1 MNFLVVLL
9 IMILA
14 VLLAD
19 IIAHFVPVIA
29 TPIIQ
34 IALGA
39 AISFIPIA
47 SHFHIGHEYFHLLF
61 IAPLAYFGGMEIN
74 KKQIWKMK
82 GSIANM
88 AIVLVAITGIIV
100 AAVFHSIIP
109 SVAIIVGLTLMSA
122 LGPTDH
128 IAVDAVERHSNIPE
142 RLMELLK
149 SESIFAE
156 VTSVVLFQT
165 FLSAVGGEH
174 INPGHMGLEFI
185 RLAGGGIIVGAILA
199 FIKLIIVR
207 FITAH
212 GINQTALHT
221 LIRVVF
227 PLFAYIIAEH
237 FEVSGIVSIFVA
249 GIISTFEYK
258 KGSSQAAR
266 LDLGA
271 EHVWEFLSFTLD
283 GLIFV
288 SLGMQVPHILEEFV
302 GGHMEISYTLAIL
315 VILAISGVIFL
326 VRYLWSLLTLPKY
339 SYEEDNISRPRAA
352 LLFSMSG
359 ARGAIT
365 WASIGSIPAVLA
377 NGLEFP
383 HHELITVISM
393 GVIIVSILGSY
404 IALPLIAPIH
414 KSKLTEDEVDQINVN
429 ILNNVAKQ
437 LQKEATSENKVE
449 SSVVIYRYRDR
460 ADDIQM
466 TINNSSNVDGDLD
479 YIARKVVAWNI
490 ENVERLKS
498 EGKISAKT
506 AEYVIHD
513 FDRNRNPM
521 VSRSITSSA
530 FRDLFRVNRIRAASR
545 SKDADKFLM
554 IATSNTEYILDKLNE
569 LKKIEDT
576 PAVQQAIDK
585 YQFRLSGLKYTNN
598 TRNLKEINKTILAEV
613 EERAL
618 EIERELIQDEY
629 EAGNLS
635 YEKSKELK
643 ANLAFLELGE

>member
-1 MNFLVVLL
+1 
-9 IMILA
+9 
-14 VLLAD
+14 
-19 IIAHFVPVIA
+19 
-29 TPIIQ
+29 
-34 IALGA
+34 
-39 AISFIPIA
+39 
-47 SHFHIGHEYFHLLF
+47 
-61 IAPLAYFGGMEIN
+61 
-74 KKQIWKMK
+74 
-82 GSIANM
+82 
-88 AIVLVAITGIIV
+88 
-100 AAVFHSIIP
+100 
-109 SVAIIVGLTLMSA
+109 
-122 LGPTDH
+122 
-128 IAVDAVERHSNIPE
+128 
-142 RLMELLK
+142 
-149 SESIFAE
+149 
-156 VTSVVLFQT
+156 
-165 FLSAVGGEH
+165 
-174 INPGHMGLEFI
+174 
-185 RLAGGGIIVGAILA
+185 
-199 FIKLIIVR
+199 
-207 FITAH
+207 
-212 GINQTALHT
+212 
-221 LIRVVF
+221 
-227 PLFAYIIAEH
+227 
-237 FEVSGIVSIFVA
+237 
-249 GIISTFEYK
+249 
-258 KGSSQAAR
+258 
-266 LDLGA
+266 
-271 EHVWEFLSFTLD
+271 
-283 GLIFV
+283 
-288 SLGMQVPHILEEFV
+288 
-302 GGHMEISYTLAIL
+302 MEISYTLAIL